1 MSDNSAAPHRFYKA
15 VSVGGDDGRTVL
27 LDGRRV
33 RTPAG
38 APLSAPTLALAQMLA
53 AEWEAQGE
61 HILTATMPA
70 VRLASTA
77 LDRVSQTHAEV
88 AEEVARYAGSD
99 VLCYMAGHPRSLHE
113 RQETLWGAWLSWAKN
128 ELGIELKTA
137 VGVGHVA
144 QPPQSLDRARELA
157 AALDDF
163 ALTALAHATAMLGSA
178 ILAFALQRGAL
189 DGEQAFAMSQLDEDF
204 QIAQWG
210 LDEEA
215 AQRRAA
221 MLAEA
226 RVLDA
231 WFRALEG

>member
-1 MSDNSAAPHRFYKA
+1 MTDNAEAPRRFYKL
-15 VSVGGDDGRTVL
+15 VSVGGEDGRTVL

-38 APLSAPTLALAQMLA
+38 ASLSAPTPALAQMLA
-53 AEWEAQGE
+53 AEWEVQGE
-61 HILTATMPA
+61 AILTATMPA

-77 LDRVSQTHAEV
+77 IDRVSQTHAEV
-88 AEEVARYAGSD
+88 AQEVARYAGTD
-99 VLCYMAGHPRSLHE
+99 LLCYRAGHPRSLQE
-113 RQETLWGAWLSWAKN
+113 RQETLWGAWLSWARD
-128 ELGIELKTA
+128 ELGIELKTTI
-137 VGVGHVA
+137 GVGHVA
-144 QPPQSLDRARELA
+144 QPPQSLERARELA
-157 AALDDF
+157 TALDDF
-163 ALTALAHATAMLGSA
+163 SLTALAHATSMLGSA

-189 DGEQAFAMSQLDEDF
+189 DGEQAFALSQLDEDF

-226 RVLDA
+226 QVLDA